1 MNALQVLKYAIL
13 WYSFQ
18 EDVPVLIVSSLDE
31 LDKTVFTMRNLS
43 LKFLIPFSSAHGQLL
58 HLVANKVPRHC

>member
-13 WYSFQ
+13 WYSFPEEVQ
-18 EDVPVLIVSSLDE
+18 MFFSLDG
-31 LDKTVFTMRNLS
+31 LDKTVFTMGNLS
-43 LKFLIPFSSAHGQLL
+43 LRFLIPFNPAYSQLL